1 MASTDRIFV
10 SPGVF
15 TSEKDLTFVTRQ
27 VGVTTLGILG
37 ETPKG
42 PAFEPVFINNYDEF
56 ISYFGS
62 LDSEKF
68 KGTGYHKFEANY
80 IAKSFLTQ
88 TNQLYVSR
96 VLGISGYKAGPAW
109 CITLDSAPDP
119 ATLTTVSTTEVGT
132 CVANGLTAS
141 TCGGVTG
148 FTGSPCLLSYSASTG
163 GSPVTLT
170 WDGGSEGTLLETLY
184 DAGEISS
191 KFSSIGTLSV
201 GDEISDSTI
210 RYIKTGCDF
219 EGATFV
225 MEIIEEGASDPGFVT
240 GCTSGT
246 VTTYSATCYTEIDG
260 SVIATLRSRG
270 DYGSDQI
277 LDFTVSAATDAVM
290 ANTASIVTNPFAAFS
305 ITGTTSA
312 GIDFDYTVSLDRT
325 KKNYLPGVFGSEA
338 QDKGTEL
345 WVEEMYINVIEDLY
359 DNDKVN
365 GLDITFNGIEV
376 GDTHNLDDYEEKW
389 KSGQSP
395 YVLSELRGNKIQ
407 RLFKFITISDGDAA
421 NQDVKFSIVNIKPD
435 NKTFDLLIRKFY
447 DNDDNV
453 STVEKYSRISMD
465 PANTGFIGRKIGTSD
480 GEFPLRSKYIMVEL
494 AENYPKDGIP
504 AGFEGVVNRTYIGDR
519 NSAPPQIEYKTAYQ
533 TGINVSKLRKRY
545 LGLNSLIGVDQDFF
559 DYKGINAVNFGDW
572 TGRTDGFHLDK
583 NALGAEISAGDA
595 SYFPN
600 LQVGVSAF
608 TTDASLVGGPYE
620 KLSARKYT
628 FAPYGGYDGW
638 DVYRT
643 QRTTTDDYTKT
654 GSKGALGLT
663 QGTFTTYTTSEGD
676 EGITSDY
683 YTFLEGIYTYNNPE
697 AVNINVFVTPG
708 MDLRDN
714 IDLIGNAV
722 DVIENDRAD
731 SLYIIST
738 PDVDDDGFALT
749 TDEAVDIIEDSG
761 IDSNY
766 SATYWPWLQMNDTE
780 NNQYVW
786 LPPTL
791 EVVRNIALTDNVA
804 FPWFAAA
811 GLNRGT
817 TNAIKARVK
826 LTLDQRDILY
836 EGRIN
841 PMATFSDVGV
851 VIWGNKTLQ
860 DKETALNRINVRRLL
875 LQARKLISAVSIRL
889 LFEQNDDVVRNQ
901 FLSLV
906 NPILDNIRKERGLID
921 FRVVLDDTPESI
933 DRNELNGRIFIK
945 PTRSLE
951 YISIEFNITNTGA
964 SFDDI

>member
-27 VGVTTLGILG
+27 VGVTTLGLLG

-68 KGTGYHKFEANY
+68 KATGFHKYELNY

-109 CITLDSAPDP
+109 SITLDSAVDP
-119 ATLTTVSTTEVGT
+119 ATLSSGTSTTY
-132 CVANGLTAS
+132 A
-141 TCGGVTG
+141 GV
-148 FTGSPCLLSYSASTG
+148 SCLLSYSASTG
-163 GSPVTLT
+163 GTPVTLT
-170 WDGGSEGTLLETLY
+170 WADATLEALY
-184 DAGEISS
+184 GAGEISS
-191 KFSSIGTLSV
+191 LFSSLGTLSA
-201 GDEISDSTI
+201 GATISESTI
-210 RYIKTGCDF
+210 KYVKAPGTGCGF
-219 EGATFV
+219 SGATFTMDLASV
-225 MEIIEEGASDPGFVT
+225 GSGGAGFVT

-246 VTTYSATCYTEIDG
+246 VVTYTADCYDDIDG
-260 SVIATLRSRG
+260 AVIATLRSRG

-277 LDFTVSAATDAVM
+277 MDFTVSAATDAVM
-290 ANTASIVTNPFAAFS
+290 ANTAAIVTNPFGAFS
-305 ITGTTSA
+305 ITGTTRTGA
-312 GIDFDYTVSLDRT
+312 DFNYTVSLDRT
-325 KKNYLPGVFGSEA
+325 KKTYLPGVFGIES

-345 WVEEMYINVIEDLY
+345 WVEELYINVLEDLY
-359 DNDKVN
+359 DAGKVY

-376 GDTHNLDDYEEKW
+376 SDINNLDDYQEQW
-389 KSGQSP
+389 KSGESP
-395 YVLSELRGNKIQ
+395 YVLSELRGNKLQ
-407 RLFKFITISDGDAA
+407 RLFRFITISDGDAA
-421 NQDVKFSIVNIKPD
+421 NYDVKFSIVNINPG
-435 NKTFDLLIRKFY
+435 NKTFDLLVRRFF
-447 DNDDNV
+447 DNDDNI
-453 STVEKYSRISMD
+453 STVEKYSRVSMD
-465 PANTGFIGRKIGTSD
+465 PTDNGFIGRKIGTAD
-480 GEFPLRSKYIMVEL
+480 GEFPLRSRYIMVEL
-494 AENYPKDGIP
+494 AENFPTDGIP
-504 AGFEGVVNRTYIGDR
+504 TGFEGVVNREYIGDR
-519 NSAPPQIEYKTAYQ
+519 ASMPPPIEYKTAYQ

-559 DYKGINAVNFGDW
+559 DYKGLNAINSGVW
-572 TGRTDGFHLDK
+572 TGKTDGFHLDV

-595 SYFPN
+595 SYFPT
-600 LQVGVSAF
+600 LQVGISAF

-620 KLSARKYT
+620 KLSARKFT
-628 FAPYGGYDGW
+628 FAPFGGYDGW
-638 DVYRT
+638 DIYRT
-643 QRTTTDDYTKT
+643 QRTNLDSYTKN
-654 GSKGALGLT
+654 GSKGSQGLT

-683 YTFLEGIYTYNNPE
+683 YTFLEGLYTYNNPE
-697 AVNINVFVTPG
+697 AVNINVFASPG
-708 MDLRDN
+708 LDLRDN
-714 IDLIGNAV
+714 IDLVGNAV

-731 SLYIIST
+731 SLYIITT

-749 TDEAVDIIEDSG
+749 PDEAVDIIEDSD

-826 LTLDQRDILY
+826 LTLDQRDTLY

-860 DKETALNRINVRRLL
+860 EKETALNRINVRRLL

-964 SFDDI
+964 NFDDI